1 MRWKAVSAAAVLAL
15 SAAATDPAHAAVS
28 SRTWLNMCGGNLPG
42 ITTCAS
48 VKLHVNGNL
57 VTLSI
62 QNLSGNYGSAN
73 SFIFTSISFF
83 NANPAF
89 GIPDAVEGNV
99 TTMDGPYRTSNGST
113 PPPKWKVDNQ
123 NGSGGV
129 FGLDFDAGT
138 NGIDG
143 GIASNCYNAHP
154 AGSNDLWMTPA
165 CGGAGVTPGGPDPGW
180 VVMTFSMTGFWD
192 LDLTDTQWQIHGQS
206 GPNGVSIKCT
216 SGVDCMPTVPEPATM
231 ALVGT
236 GLMGL
241 FGAARR
247 RRRREG
253 VEEDGG
259 SAAA

>member
-1 MRWKAVSAAAVLAL
+1 MRWKALSAAAVLAL
-15 SAAATDPAHAAVS
+15 SAAATDPAHATVS
-28 SRTWLNMCGGNLPG
+28 ERTWLNMCGGNLPG

-62 QNLSGNYGSAN
+62 QNLSGNYGSAS

-83 NANPAF
+83 NAAPAF
-89 GIPDAVEGNV
+89 GIPGVVEGNV
-99 TTMDGPYRTSNGST
+99 TTMDGPRRTSNGST
-113 PPPKWKVDNQ
+113 PPPSWEVKNRNDV
-123 NGSGGV
+123 GT
-129 FGLDFDAGT
+129 FGLDLEGST

-154 AGSNDLWMTPA
+154 VGATDLWMTAA

-192 LDLTDTQWQIHGQS
+192 LNLTDTQFQIHGQS
-206 GPNGVSIKCT
+206 GPDGVSIKCT
-216 SGVDCMPTVPEPATM
+216 SGVDCMPTAPEPATM

-247 RRRREG
+247 RRRRESG
-253 VEEDGG
+253 DEDGG
-259 SAAA
+259 STAA